1 MFWNRLFKRKNQPIE
16 SQFFDEKKSGD
27 KKGQNNQV
35 CYLVLFNPYYQ
46 KDVVDSHIAVLK
58 DKGAVGFGKIKSPLS
73 SLSAQKEL
81 DWESLSSVSPASP
94 LQLFLTDYSSLFVAK
109 VTKVSQEIDPSLTP
123 SYYQE
128 KDLNVEA
135 WFVIEDIIELVHKDF
150 EKIRDLFLSNFT
162 TPDYGN
168 HTYAIYGN
176 SYRYPLKVE
185 MKNEI
190 DYFLGDELFYPN
202 IYKSQEFLSTKNNL
216 LSYVFGEAGHRLHPE
231 SLENLVF
238 AEMEFEK
245 NKEDK
250 FYDFSGVA
258 IKYGKI
264 IEMEAYLFFKTLFF
278 FLTKSDEEILQIT
291 FEVQGRGYSIADL
304 KDFRPNLGTYKFLLN
319 NPLISQ
325 SIEKSNLKWII
336 SGVFGNLSIVQQIRN
351 EAAHGERTSLEGIQ
365 KLRNGVLGIGRN
377 RILPDFLLKRL
388 HIQDMP

>member
-1 MFWNRLFKRKNQPIE
+1 M
-16 SQFFDEKKSGD
+16 
-27 KKGQNNQV
+27 QN
-35 CYLVLFNPYYQ
+35 LLILFNPYYQ
-46 KDVVDSHIAVLK
+46 KDVIDSHIAVLK
-58 DKGAVGFGKIKSPLS
+58 DKGVVGFGKIKSSLSTLS
-73 SLSAQKEL
+73 SPKEL
-81 DWESLSSVSPASP
+81 DWEALSSISPTSP

-109 VTKVSQEIDPSLTP
+109 VTKVSQEIVPSLTP

-168 HTYAIYGN
+168 YTYAIYGN

-202 IYKSQEFLSTKNNL
+202 IYKSKEFLSVKNNL
-216 LSYVFGEAGHRLHPE
+216 LSYVFGDAGYRLHPE

-258 IKYGKI
+258 IKYGKT

-278 FLTKSDEEILQIT
+278 FLTKSDEEILHVT
-291 FEVQGRGYSIADL
+291 FEVQGKGYSVADL

-351 EAAHGERTSLEGIQ
+351 EAAHGEKTSLEGIQ

-377 RILPDFLLKRL
+377 RVLPDFLLKRL
-388 HIQDMP
+388 HIQDML